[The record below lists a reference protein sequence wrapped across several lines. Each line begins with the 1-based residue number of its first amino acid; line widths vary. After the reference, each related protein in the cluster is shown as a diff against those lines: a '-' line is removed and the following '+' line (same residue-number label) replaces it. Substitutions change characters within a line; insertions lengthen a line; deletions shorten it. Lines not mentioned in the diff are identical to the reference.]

1 MRCDLRESWPNAIDT
16 IRSESRCFMTAAES
30 DASWRGLRS
39 IGCRL
44 QTKRAYDSMT
54 IRTRIRIISTIITIN
69 QNPFRWKRTRRRC
82 RG

>member
-39 IGCRL
+39 IGYRL
-44 QTKRAYDSMT
+44 SATNKTGLRKHDYPYPYSDH
-54 IRTRIRIISTIITIN
+54 R
-69 QNPFRWKRTRRRC
+69 
-82 RG
+82 